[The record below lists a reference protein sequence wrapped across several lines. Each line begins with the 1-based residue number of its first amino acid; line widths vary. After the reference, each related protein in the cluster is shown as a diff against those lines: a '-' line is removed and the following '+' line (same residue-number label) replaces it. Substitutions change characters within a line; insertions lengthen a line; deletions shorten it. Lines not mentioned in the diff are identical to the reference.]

1 MYTNQ
6 EQLQNYKSIAI
17 MGGTFDP
24 IHYGHLATAEAVL
37 HRFNVDKI
45 IFMPTGHSYMK
56 ENGEG
61 EKVPPNEQRFM
72 MTSLATVRN
81 KNFLTSRIEIDRKGK
96 TYTVDTIEEIRK
108 LCGPDVHIYFITG
121 ADAIEQIMTWKN
133 PEKLFSLCDFI
144 AVTRPGYNKNKLYEE
159 IGEIMG
165 KYKSRIYYMQV
176 PALEISSS
184 DIRKRV
190 AAGQPIKYLLPESV
204 EEYIEK
210 FGLYK
215 KPVKSEVKFML
226 DKNVMQEKLQSSLS
240 VKRYIHTLGVVKEAK
255 KLAKIYGNE
264 ETKDKAEVA
273 ALLHDCAKDYPLELK
288 KRLCKEYHIELD
300 DIIKSQMDLAHPL
313 LGTEVAKREYLVD
326 DEEILNA
333 IKYHTTGKRKMSLL
347 DKIVFIADYI
357 EENRKPFEG
366 LEEARRLAYIDLD
379 LAMKFIL
386 EHTIEYVNERNMKLH
401 PLSVEALEYYK
412 NK

>member
-1 MYTNQ
+1 MYSEK
-6 EQLQNYKSIAI
+6 EQLKNYKSIGI

-37 HRFNVDKI
+37 HRFNMDKI

-56 ENGEG
+56 EDDVG
-61 EKVPPNEQRFM
+61 EKVTPNEQRFM
-72 MTSLATVRN
+72 MTALATIRN

-96 TYTVDTIEEIRK
+96 TYTVDTIKELKK
-108 LCGPDVHIYFITG
+108 LCRPDVHIYFITG
-121 ADAIEQIMTWKN
+121 ADAIEQIMSWKN

-165 KYKSRIYYMQV
+165 KYKGRIYYMQV

-190 AAGQPIKYLLPESV
+190 ADGQPIKYLLPESV

-215 KPVKSEVKFML
+215 KPIKSEVKFML
-226 DKNVMQEKLQSSLS
+226 DKSVMQEKLQSSLS
-240 VKRYIHTLGVVKEAK
+240 IKRYIHTMGVVKEAK
-255 KLAKIYGNE
+255 KLAKIYGDSTVVE
-264 ETKDKAEVA
+264 KAQVA
-273 ALLHDCAKDYPLELK
+273 GLLHDCAKDYPADLK
-288 KRLCKEYHIELD
+288 KRLCKEYHIELN
-300 DIIKSQMDLAHPL
+300 DIMKEQIDLVHPF
-313 LGTEVAKREYLVD
+313 LGAEVAKREYLVD
-326 DEEILNA
+326 DEDILDA
-333 IKYHTTGKRKMSLL
+333 IKYHTTGRKNMSLL
-347 DKIVFIADYI
+347 EKIVFIADYI
-357 EENRKPFEG
+357 EENRKSFEG

-386 EHTIEYVNERNMKLH
+386 EHTIDYVEERKLKLH
-401 PLSVEALEYYK
+401 PLSAEALEYYK

>member
-61 EKVPPNEQRFM
+61 EKVTPNEQRFM

>member
-61 EKVPPNEQRFM
+61 EKVTPNEQRFM

-240 VKRYIHTLGVVKEAK
+240 IKRYIHTLGVVKEAK

-313 LGTEVAKREYLVD
+313 LGAEVAKREYLVD